1 MLRFSRG
8 LKKHATRRP
17 AGTIAALAAMAA
29 LWSCSSQEQDASVP
43 PAASAPTAPAQIAAD
58 GEVLGALAK
67 ANLVKSRPTAPVDF
81 TGTYN
86 FKVEGTDAN
95 GHEFLPHPQLTPKA
109 QAFLD
114 KKTAYRARGFE
125 YLENAGTCW
134 PYGVPQI
141 MTRYWPVQFVQL
153 PTMVLVLSMVTS
165 NVRRIYI
172 DGRGHPADEDL
183 VLTYNGHSIGH
194 WEGKTLVVDTIGFTD
209 VRHYVSD
216 GVPGGEKLHVVE
228 RISLSEDTNTLQI
241 EFTMT
246 DPDNWIGEW
255 KNTKRYTREEYLDIQ
270 EHICIYEEEAKLP
283 AFKNNLSE

>member
-1 MLRFSRG
+1 MRHSSQAF
-8 LKKHATRRP
+8 AV
-17 AGTIAALAAMAA
+17 AALLVLAGCQPKAEDKVETAAA
-29 LWSCSSQEQDASVP
+29 
-43 PAASAPTAPAQIAAD
+43 T
-58 GEVLGALAK
+58 GEVDAVPAEDGRILGALAK
-67 ANLVKSRPTAPVDF
+67 ANLAKQRPAAPADL

-86 FKVEGTDAN
+86 FKVEGADAN
-95 GHEFLPHPQLTPKA
+95 GHEFLPHPPLTPEAK
-109 QAFLD
+109 AFLD
-114 KKTAYRARGFE
+114 KKTEYRSRGFE

-153 PTMVLVLSMVTS
+153 PTMVLVLSMVTQ
-165 NVRRIYI
+165 NVRRIYT
-172 DGRGHPADEDL
+172 DGRPHPANEDL

-228 RISLSEDTNTLQI
+228 RMTLSEDGNTLEI

-246 DPDNWIGEW
+246 DPDNWEGEW
-255 KNTKRYTREEYLDIQ
+255 KNTKRYTREEFMDVE
-270 EHICIYEEEAKLP
+270 EHICIYEEEARLP
-283 AFKNNLSE
+283 AFKNNLRE

>member
-1 MLRFSRG
+1 MDRHSGRG
-8 LKKHATRRP
+8 P
-17 AGTIAALAAMAA
+17 ARTIAALAVLTV
-29 LWSCSSQEQDASVP
+29 LWSCSRQEQTAEQ
-43 PAASAPTAPAQIAAD
+43 PAVSAQIAPAPAPPE
-58 GEVLGALAK
+58 GAILGALAK
-67 ANLVKSRPTAPVDF
+67 ANLAKQRPAAPVDF

-109 QAFLD
+109 QAFRD
-114 KKTAYRARGFE
+114 KKAAYRARGFE

-153 PTMVLVLSMVTS
+153 PTMVLVLSMVTG
-165 NVRRIYI
+165 NVRRIYT
-172 DGRGHPADEDL
+172 DGRTHPADEDL

-216 GVPGGEKLHVVE
+216 GVPGGEMLHVVE
-228 RISLSEDTNTLQI
+228 RISFSDPDTLQI
-241 EFTMT
+241 EFTLT
-246 DPDNWIGEW
+246 DPENWIGEW
-255 KNTKRYTREEYLDIQ
+255 KNTKRYTREEYTDIQ
-270 EHICIYEEEAKLP
+270 EHICIYEEEARLP
-283 AFKNNLSE
+283 AFKRNLSK

>member
-1 MLRFSRG
+1 MMLNSSSRTG
-8 LKKHATRRP
+8 RSSMRAAAAMT
-17 AGTIAALAAMAA
+17 AALFGA
-29 LWSCSSQEQDASVP
+29 LSGCSRQEQV
-43 PAASAPTAPAQIAAD
+43 APAQIAPAQIAKD
-58 GEVLGALAK
+58 GQILGALAK
-67 ANLVKSRPTAPVDF
+67 ANLSKPRPPAPVDL

-95 GHEFLPHPQLTPKA
+95 GHEFLPHPKLTAKA

-125 YLENAGTCW
+125 YLENAGSCW

-141 MTRYWPVQFVQL
+141 MTRYWPVQFIQL
-153 PTMVLVLSMVTS
+153 PTMVVVLSMVTS
-165 NVRRIYI
+165 NVRRIYT
-172 DGRGHPADEDL
+172 DGRQHPPDEDL
-183 VLTYNGHSIGH
+183 RLTYNGHSIGH
-194 WEGKTLVVDTIGFTD
+194 WEGQTLVVDTVGFIG

-228 RISLSEDTNTLQI
+228 RISLSEDRNTLQI

-246 DPDNWIGEW
+246 DPDHWVGEW
-255 KNTKRYTREEYLDIQ
+255 KNTKRYTREEYLDIE

-283 AFKNNLSE
+283 AFKKNLSK

>member
-1 MLRFSRG
+1 MMLNFSTCIR
-8 LKKHATRRP
+8 KHSIRATV
-17 AGTIAALAAMAA
+17 ATIAALIAV
-29 LWSCSSQEQDASVP
+29 CGSSLAQ
-43 PAASAPTAPAQIAAD
+43 TAEE
-58 GEVLGALAK
+58 GRTLGALAK
-67 ANLVKSRPTAPVDF
+67 ANLAKQRRAAPVDF

-95 GHEFLPHPQLTPKA
+95 GHEFLPHPKLTPAA
-109 QAFLD
+109 QAFLN
-114 KKTAYRARGFE
+114 KKTAYRARGLE
-125 YLENAGTCW
+125 YLENAGSCW

-165 NVRRIYI
+165 NVRRIYT
-172 DGRGHPADEDL
+172 DGRQHPADEDL

-194 WEGKTLVVDTIGFTD
+194 WEGKTLVVDTVGFTD

-228 RISLSEDTNTLQI
+228 RISLSEDANTLQI

-246 DPDNWIGEW
+246 DPDNWISEW
-255 KNTKRYTREEYLDIQ
+255 KNTKRYTREEFMDIE

-283 AFKNNLSE
+283 AFKNNLSK